1 MCQDILQPLRM
12 YIRGIFKAN
21 ERLGG
26 EVMLNLLE
34 R

>member
-1 MCQDILQPLRM
+1 M

-26 EVMLNLLE
+26 EVMLNLLI